1 MLGGMRR
8 SGRLAGDASVRPS
21 VTTSVFGTTPEGKEA
36 KLFTLR
42 NRNGVEVRATTYGGT
57 IVSLRTPDRNGR
69 LDDIV
74 LGFDRLESYA
84 KESPYFGA
92 IIGRYGN
99 RIARGRFTLDGE
111 TYALATNDGPNH
123 LHGGR
128 RGFDKVVW
136 RGEPFEDDTSVGVVF
151 TYRSADGEEG
161 YPGNLDVKVTYTL
174 TDSNRLV
181 FDYEARTDKA
191 TPVNLTQH
199 SYFNLKGAG
208 SGDVLGHVLTIAAS
222 AYTPVDSTLIPTGE
236 VRPVAGTPFDFR
248 TPTPIGARIDADD
261 VQLRNG
267 RGYDHNFML
276 DRSGPGLTLA
286 ARVLEPTTGRT
297 LEVYTTE
304 PGVQFYSGNFL
315 DGTITGKGGKVY
327 GHRSG
332 FCLETQHFPDS
343 PNQPSFPSTIL
354 RPGEVYRSRTVL
366 VFGVAGCASTSRG
379 CRRTSRRLSSRCS
392 SWAPS
397 WSG

>member
-1 MLGGMRR
+1 MAAAMLGGMRR

-151 TYRSADGEEG
+151 TYR
-161 YPGNLDVKVTYTL
+161 
-174 TDSNRLV
+174 
-181 FDYEARTDKA
+181 
-191 TPVNLTQH
+191 
-199 SYFNLKGAG
+199 
-208 SGDVLGHVLTIAAS
+208 
-222 AYTPVDSTLIPTGE
+222 
-236 VRPVAGTPFDFR
+236 
-248 TPTPIGARIDADD
+248 
-261 VQLRNG
+261 
-267 RGYDHNFML
+267 
-276 DRSGPGLTLA
+276 
-286 ARVLEPTTGRT
+286 
-297 LEVYTTE
+297 
-304 PGVQFYSGNFL
+304 
-315 DGTITGKGGKVY
+315 
-327 GHRSG
+327 
-332 FCLETQHFPDS
+332 
-343 PNQPSFPSTIL
+343 
-354 RPGEVYRSRTVL
+354 
-366 VFGVAGCASTSRG
+366 
-379 CRRTSRRLSSRCS
+379 
-392 SWAPS
+392 
-397 WSG
+397 